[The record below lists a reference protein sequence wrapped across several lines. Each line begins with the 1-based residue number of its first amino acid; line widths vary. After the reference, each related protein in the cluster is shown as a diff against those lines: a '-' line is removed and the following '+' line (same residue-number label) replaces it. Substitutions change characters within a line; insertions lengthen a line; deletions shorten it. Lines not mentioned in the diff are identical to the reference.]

1 MKILLIN
8 PFGTPFE
15 VLSPPL
21 NLAYLASYARKFLD
35 ECDFKIIDF
44 ERDKPDIDNQ
54 IEVIIKESPD
64 IIGMTALSTNFR
76 GAIQLAHAI
85 KKYAPEIK
93 IIMGG
98 VHVTATRTEK
108 IGDIDCVVY
117 GEGERAFVELLQ
129 MIKRGEDLPYNYSAE
144 LLRDIDIIPAWDLI
158 DLSAYKFFA
167 PFKKRRQA
175 VVYWSRGCPFN
186 CVFCSN
192 AVWRFKTPR
201 VRYRTSHN
209 IIEELL
215 WLKNNYKVGEVYVF
229 DDEINTNPEWLR
241 SVVEE
246 IIRNKLQ
253 IYWKC
258 QARASTSLVSYDLLS
273 KMREAGC
280 WQIAWGIE
288 SGSNRVLSGIKKRL
302 KIEEVLHALRLSKKA
317 GIVNQGL
324 FMLGNIWL
332 EGGRLE
338 GESLSEAKETIEF
351 AKRLRDE
358 GLLDYI
364 QFNVA
369 TPFPGSEMY
378 EIVRKFRL
386 MKRDIDESLF
396 FDTHSL
402 VFEHPRISWQE
413 MNKLHKKAWR
423 EFTFSPSLVIRHIMG
438 IKTFEDIKN
447 IIMSA
452 GVAAKVLFTGH
463 ARRIKR

>member
-8 PFGTPFE
+8 PCGTPFE

-21 NLAYLASYARKFLD
+21 NLAYLAGYAMKFFND
-35 ECDFKIIDF
+35 CDFKILDF
-44 ERDKPDIDNQ
+44 ERDKMGMERQ
-54 IEVIIKESPD
+54 IEVIIRESPD
-64 IIGMTALSTNFR
+64 IVGMTALSANVS
-76 GAIQLAHAI
+76 GALQLSHAI
-85 KKYAPEIK
+85 KRYAPKIK

-98 VHVTATRTEK
+98 VHVTATRPER
-108 IGDIDCVVY
+108 IENIDCVVY
-117 GEGERAFVELLQ
+117 GEGERAFVDLLQ
-129 MIKRGEDLPYNYSAE
+129 MIRRSEPLPYNYSTE
-144 LLRDIDIIPAWDLI
+144 LLKDIDIIPAWDLI

-192 AVWRFKTPR
+192 AVWRFKNPR
-201 VRYRTSHN
+201 VRYRTSRN

-215 WLKNNYKVGEVYVF
+215 LLKNNYNVGEVYVF
-229 DDEINTNPEWLR
+229 DDEINTNPEWLKG
-241 SVVEE
+241 VVEE
-246 IIRNKLQ
+246 IIRNNLK

-258 QARASTSLVSYDLLS
+258 QARASASLISYDLLL

-288 SGSNRVLSGIKKRL
+288 SGSNRVLSGIRKRL

-332 EGGRLE
+332 ENGTVE
-338 GESLSEAKETIEF
+338 GETLSEAEETIEF

-378 EIVRKFRL
+378 EIVQKFGL
-386 MKRDIDESLF
+386 MKKDIDESLY

-402 VFEHPRISWQE
+402 VFEHPRISSEE
-413 MNKLHKKAWR
+413 MKRLHKKAWR
-423 EFTFSPSLVIRHIMG
+423 EFAFSPSLIIRHIMR
-438 IKTFEDIKN
+438 IKSLEDIKN
-447 IIMSA
+447 LIRSA
-452 GVAAKVLFTGH
+452 GVAAKVVLTGH